1 MTELAN
7 GKLLKDLQGLIEVS
21 RAKTA
26 IAVNAEMTSLYWHVG
41 ARINEDVLAN
51 ERAEYGKEVLAG
63 VSKELSLEF
72 GKGWGVKHLRHC
84 MKLAEIYPDSKIVYA
99 LSRQLSWTHLRTLI
113 YIDDS
118 LKREFYTELAKRE
131 QWNTRLLRDRV
142 NSMLF
147 ERTAISKKP
156 EETIAN
162 DLALLRDEG
171 KMTPDLVFRDPYLL
185 DYLGLHDAYSEND
198 LESAIL
204 VELQNFIIELGSDF
218 AFLAR
223 QKRMMI
229 DDRDYYLD
237 LLFMHRRLH
246 CLVAIEL
253 KLGEF
258 EAAHKGQMELYLR
271 WLEKHEMV
279 EDENPPIGL
288 ILCSGKSTDHIELM
302 GLGDSNIR
310 VAEYLTKLP
319 DIKLLEAKLRQ
330 SIDIA
335 RSRFAEVDNAFESE
349 G

>member
-7 GKLLKDLQGLIEVS
+7 EKLLKDLQSLIESS

-26 IAVNAEMTSLYWHVG
+26 IAINVEIASLYWHVG

-63 VSKELSLEF
+63 VSKELSLKF

-84 MKLAEIYPDSKIVYA
+84 MKLAEIYPESEIVYA
-99 LSRQLSWTHLRTLI
+99 LSRQLSWTHLRTLM
-113 YIDDS
+113 YIDDP
-118 LKREFYTELAKRE
+118 LKRDFYTELAKRE

-156 EETIAN
+156 EEVIAN
-162 DLALLRDEG
+162 ELTLLKDEG
-171 KMTPDLVFRDPYLL
+171 RMTPDIVFRDPYLL
-185 DYLGLHDAYSEND
+185 DYLGLNDTYSEGD
-198 LESAIL
+198 LENAIL

-237 LLFMHRRLH
+237 LLFVHRRLQ

-271 WLEKHEMV
+271 WLERHEMV
-279 EDENPPIGL
+279 EGENPPIGL
-288 ILCSGKSTDHIELM
+288 ILCSGKSTEHVELM
-302 GLGDSNIR
+302 GLDESNIR

-335 RSRFAEVDNAFESE
+335 KSRFAETDMCHKGV
-349 G
+349 